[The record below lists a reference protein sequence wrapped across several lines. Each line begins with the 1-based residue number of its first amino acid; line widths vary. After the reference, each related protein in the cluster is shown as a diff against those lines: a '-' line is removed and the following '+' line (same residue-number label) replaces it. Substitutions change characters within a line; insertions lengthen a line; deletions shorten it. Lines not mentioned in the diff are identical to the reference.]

1 MTAFPSPAPGL
12 SDEAVDDVA
21 ALLPEWLATQ
31 CHLRRQSGVQVALW
45 HEGELVTEIA
55 AGWADEPAGIP
66 LRTDHRLRI
75 ASHSKMFTALAI
87 LRLQEEGRLRLDDT
101 VGEHV
106 SELADSPVA
115 DRTLRDLLSHSAGLT
130 RDSDDARWWRLGI
143 PFADREALLGIART
157 GAVRTEPGLH
167 LQYSNIGYGLL
178 GLVIEE
184 VTGQSYAEAV
194 SALVLDPVGVPGLGP
209 DLPTD
214 APGPEADGG
223 FAAGHTSLLHG
234 PRRVVEQVPTGALAA
249 ATGFWASAGAI
260 AHSAGEV
267 LAGGALLSP
276 RSLREMRRRVWTL
289 DDGSH
294 YGLGLQEGH
303 LHGFT
308 AVGHSG
314 GFPTGLSRTWAVP
327 SEHLAVSV
335 IGTSVDFPSSE
346 IAHGIL
352 GLLSLAAGRPA
363 PSAERWERAGAQG
376 GGSDGRARPAALDA
390 QDEVVLGGR
399 DTAVLGE
406 HDGAVPGEQDEAVP
420 AAQGRAAVGALG
432 GGAVGSGRTGE
443 EGSTPP
449 VTDGPRLTAAEVAD
463 LVTGSYDSLWGRTR
477 LAVLGGRLF
486 ALDETLADPA
496 ASALELRVGGVR
508 RDPISPELLAIE
520 LATWGDAGYRSW
532 AEPIL
537 ARIGH
542 AEEAAWTGAWA
553 DGAPSDG
560 ASADGLL
567 TGTEPAEPEPAGT
580 EPLETDAAEIAS
592 SAEGADLRCVG
603 LVVTGQVLTPTAEFT
618 MPERVLAP

>member
-1 MTAFPSPAPGL
+1 MTAFPAPAPGL

-31 CHLRRQSGVQVALW
+31 CQLRRQSGVQVALW

-101 VGEHV
+101 LGEHV
-106 SELADSPVA
+106 GELADTPVA
-115 DRTLRDLLSHSAGLT
+115 DRTLRDLLSHAAGLT

-184 VTGQSYAEAV
+184 LTGQSYAEAV
-194 SALVLDPVGVPGLGP
+194 SALVLDPVDVPELGP
-209 DLPTD
+209 DLPAD

-260 AHSAGEV
+260 ARFAGEV

-289 DDGSH
+289 DDGSQ

-303 LHGFT
+303 LHGFA

-327 SEHLAVSV
+327 TEHLAVSV

-346 IAHGIL
+346 LAHGIL
-352 GLLSLAAGRPA
+352 GLLALAAGRPA

-376 GGSDGRARPAALDA
+376 GASDGRERPAVLDA
-390 QDEVVLGGR
+390 QDGVRLTDR
-399 DTAVLGE
+399 
-406 HDGAVPGEQDEAVP
+406 DGATGDAAPAEADDV
-420 AAQGRAAVGALG
+420 L
-432 GGAVGSGRTGE
+432 
-443 EGSTPP
+443 
-449 VTDGPRLTAAEVAD
+449 LTAAEVAD
-463 LVTGSYDSLWGRTR
+463 LVSGSYDSLWGRTR

-508 RDPISPELLAIE
+508 RDPISSELRTIE

-542 AEEAAWTGAWA
+542 
-553 DGAPSDG
+553 
-560 ASADGLL
+560 L
-567 TGTEPAEPEPAGT
+567 
-580 EPLETDAAEIAS
+580 
-592 SAEGADLRCVG
+592 EGAGLRCVG